1 MELPSI
7 KSLVSGGLKGLLDGA
22 GTIISKFK
30 ADPTKVAEFEKEME
44 ELRINSEL
52 EANRIGLEAER
63 IKNAEIESFL
73 KDTQDARASNV
84 AIQQS
89 DKASWLSKNSMYIL
103 AIVIT
108 IGFFGLLTYMLK
120 YNVPK
125 ENKDI
130 LNIMLGSLGT
140 AWITIVNFFFGSS
153 MSSRANGET
162 IRKMVDKQ

>member
-52 EANRIGLEAER
+52 EANRIALEAER
-63 IKNAEIESFL
+63 IKNAEIEIYV
-73 KDTQDARASNV
+73 KDAQDARNSNTK
-84 AIQQS
+84 IQES
-89 DKASWLSKNSMYIL
+89 EHASWLAKNTLSIL
-103 AIVIT
+103 TLLIT
-108 IGFFGLLTYMLK
+108 SGFFGLLSYMLK
-120 YNVPK
+120 YDVPTA
-125 ENKDI
+125 NKDI

-140 AWITIVNFFFGSS
+140 AWITVVAFYFGSS
-153 MSSRANGET
+153 AGSKANADT
-162 IRKMVDKQ
+162 IRKIIDKQ